1 MKYKTLF
8 RMGLKLLGLCLIVL
22 GIPTLISAALNLA
35 IGVFTTG
42 GGPFGGGLQSWY
54 FLVGLIIP
62 LIFIGT
68 GLYLFFSGEWI
79 VNLAIPGN
87 RPYCQECGYDLTGA
101 TRNRCPEC
109 DTPFRMED
117 VRPARSLNDSDDPN
131 DSPME

>member
-8 RMGLKLLGLCLIVL
+8 RMGLKLFGLYLIAT
-22 GIPTLISAALNLA
+22 GIPPLFVIAMQLALSMSA
-35 IGVFTTG
+35 G
-42 GGPFGGGLQSWY
+42 GTAGFGGLQSWY
-54 FLVGLIIP
+54 FLAGLAQPI
-62 LIFIGT
+62 IFIGT

-131 DSPME
+131 DLPME

>member
-8 RMGLKLLGLCLIVL
+8 RMGLKLLGLYLIAT
-22 GIPTLISAALNLA
+22 GISPLFAFAMQLALSL
-35 IGVFTTG
+35 FTAG
-42 GGPFGGGLQSWY
+42 IAPFGGVQSWY
-54 FLVGLIIP
+54 FLVGLAQPII
-62 LIFIGT
+62 LIGT

-117 VRPARSLNDSDDPN
+117 VRHARSLNESDDPN
-131 DSPME
+131 DSPKE